1 MNSQRMRQFEAKLR
15 PLTWLGFI
23 NMVAL
28 FASLFLGPKGNINPY
43 FVLFALLSAVIT
55 TIRNVKMYG
64 LMDEYERSLMLR
76 AVAVAFIFL
85 MVSVFVTGM
94 VAAISPAEAVSPLLL
109 MVLFLLSFGVMGIAQ
124 NVMQRR
130 ESHE

>member
-23 NMVAL
+23 NTAAL
-28 FASLFLGPKGNINPY
+28 FASLFLGPRGEVNPY
-43 FVLFALLSAVIT
+43 FVLFVLLSSVINT
-55 TIRNVKMYG
+55 VRNVKMYG

-76 AVAVAFIFL
+76 AIAVAFIFL

-94 VAAISPAEAVSPLLL
+94 AASISPAEAVSPLLL
-109 MVLFLLSFGVMGIAQ
+109 MVLFLLSFAVMGIAQ

-130 ESHE
+130 ESQE